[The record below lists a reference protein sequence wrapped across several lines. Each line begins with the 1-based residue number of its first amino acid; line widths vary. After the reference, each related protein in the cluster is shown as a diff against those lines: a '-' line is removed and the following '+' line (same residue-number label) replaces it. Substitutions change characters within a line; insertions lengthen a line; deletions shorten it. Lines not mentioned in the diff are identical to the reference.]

1 MIKIQQGVNHFT
13 QMYFFRFLNKQKKRN
28 CNYRLMVLSK
38 DIDKIHQSPNLN
50 FNLGIRRL
58 SVLKVT
64 FGKFPGG
71 PVIKTSVLSAGA
83 TGFDP

>member
-1 MIKIQQGVNHFT
+1 
-13 QMYFFRFLNKQKKRN
+13 
-28 CNYRLMVLSK
+28 MVLSK